1 MTISDQAYI
10 AANKRAALKKA
21 AFPAAVSVRYDKRTD
36 KIIIELTT
44 GLELGFSPAQA
55 QAFEHVHAADL
66 VGAEI
71 SPSGLGI
78 HFPRADLDIY
88 IPGLLDGFL
97 GSKRWM
103 AAQHGSK
110 GGAASTPAKAAA
122 ARENG
127 KKGGRPR
134 KNNTLTEVSR

>member
-1 MTISDQAYI
+1 MTISDQAYV
-10 AANKRAALKKA
+10 AANKRAALKKST
-21 AFPAAVSVRYDKRTD
+21 FPAAVSVHYDKRVD
-36 KIIIELTT
+36 KIIIALAT
-44 GLELGFSPAQA
+44 GLELGFCPRQA
-55 QAFEHVHAADL
+55 QGFEHVHAADL
-66 VGAEI
+66 VAPEI

-78 HFPRADLDIY
+78 HFPLLDLDIY

-103 AAQHGSK
+103 AAQNGSI
-110 GGAASTPAKAAA
+110 GGAVSTPAKAAA

-134 KNNTLTEVSR
+134 KNNTLTEV

>member
-10 AANKRAALKKA
+10 AANKRAALKKS

-36 KIIIELTT
+36 KIVIELAT

-55 QAFEHVHAADL
+55 QGFEHVHAADL
-66 VGAEI
+66 VDAEI

-78 HFPRADLDIY
+78 HFPRPDLDIY

-103 AAQHGSK
+103 AAQNGSM
-110 GGAASTPAKAAA
+110 GGAVSSPAKAAA

-134 KNNTLTEVSR
+134 KNNTVTEV